1 MRERQTP
8 LTEEIQNYIYE
19 NFNAEDDFLSEIS
32 KQCWV
37 EASIPQINITGYQA
51 NFLQFLIKSIDAK
64 NILEIGTLAGYSA
77 IVMARASSAEA
88 KILTIEKEKK
98 HADFAIKKIAEAGFS
113 NKIKVQVEDARQ
125 FVKSFKPQTKLDFIF
140 LDANKSSYFK
150 YVNELAPHLRQGGMI
165 VADNAFAF
173 GFLLDSAPERNPKEV
188 RSMLS
193 FHKYLL
199 ERDDFFTTIVPIG
212 DGMLISLKNK

>member
-1 MRERQTP
+1 MMRERQTP
-8 LTEEIQNYIYE
+8 LTKEIQNYIYE
-19 NFNAEDDFLSEIS
+19 NFTAEDELLSEIS
-32 KQCWV
+32 NQCWA
-37 EASIPQINITGYQA
+37 EATIPQINITGYQA
-51 NFLQFLIKSIDAK
+51 NFLQFLIKAIDAK

-98 HADFAIKKIAEAGFS
+98 HADYAMKKIAEAGFS

-125 FVKSFKPQTKLDFIF
+125 FIKHFTPQTKLDFIF
-140 LDANKSSYFK
+140 LDANKSSYSQYFD
-150 YVNELAPHLRQGGMI
+150 ELAPHLRQGGMI

-173 GFLLDSAPERNPKEV
+173 GFLLDSAPERNPKGV

-193 FHKYLL
+193 FHKHIL
-199 ERDDFFTTIVPIG
+199 ERNDFFTTIVPIG
-212 DGMLISLKNK
+212 DGMLISLKK